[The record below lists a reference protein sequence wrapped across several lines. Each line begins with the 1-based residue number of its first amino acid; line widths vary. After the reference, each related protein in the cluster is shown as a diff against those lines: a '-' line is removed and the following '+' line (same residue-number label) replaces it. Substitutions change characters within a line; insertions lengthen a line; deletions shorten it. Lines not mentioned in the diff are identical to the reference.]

1 MLNIF
6 NRKELLITHDIERYY
21 QTMDILDSGEIEF
34 SAKVRS
40 ATGTW
45 GSPNRE
51 GTFGTNDNNLY
62 EYRIYVRKKDYER
75 ASHMIHGIKI

>member
-21 QTMDILDSGEIEF
+21 QTMEILNSGEIEF
-34 SAKVRS
+34 SEKVRS
-40 ATGTW
+40 ATGIW

-51 GTFGTNDNNLY
+51 GTLGTNDKYMY

-75 ASHMIHGIKI
+75 AYHMINGIKI